1 MKLQHVMQE
10 VARDPWAI
18 LPGKLEA
25 ILDVVRVHAAGGQLP
40 KYEAAAA
47 RGPQVAGGVAVVPV
61 YGIISQRMNMMTAM
75 SGGTSTDL
83 LAAQLDQL
91 VADPAVKGIVLDVD
105 SPGGSVYGVQELGD
119 RILAA
124 RGVKR
129 IVAVANAQAAS
140 AAYWLASAAEEIFV
154 TPSGEVGSVGV
165 IAAHVDSSLAQEA
178 EGMKW
183 TLVTAGKYKAEMSDL
198 VPLASEARD
207 YMQSRVD
214 DYYRAFVGAVA
225 KGRGTTPDAVRAG
238 FGEGRMVGAK
248 DAVRLGMADRVGTL
262 ADAIVRAGQRPRTTD
277 DRTRALRQLEHEAK

>member
-25 ILDVVRVHAAGGQLP
+25 ILDVVRIHAAGGSLP
-40 KYEAAAA
+40 KYESAVA

-61 YGIISQRMNMMTAM
+61 YGIISQRMNLMTAM

-83 LAAQLDQL
+83 LAAHLDQL
-91 VADPAVKGIVLDVD
+91 VADPQVKGIVLDVD
-105 SPGGSVYGVQELGD
+105 SPGGSVYGVQELGE

-140 AAYWLASAAEEIFV
+140 AAYWLASAAEEVFV

-165 IAAHVDSSLAQEA
+165 ISAHVDSSQAQEA

-183 TLVTAGKYKAEMSDL
+183 TLVTAGKYKAELSDL

-225 KGRGTTPDAVRAG
+225 KGRGTTPEAVRDG

-248 DAVRLGMADRVGTL
+248 EAVRLGMADRVGTL
-262 ADAIVRAGQRPRTTD
+262 ADAVQRAGQRMRLHED
-277 DRTRALRQLEHEAK
+277 KLRAVRQLEAEVK